1 MGKHRNF
8 AILADHTTDLRLSVG
23 IMKKKNLTP
32 ELPNADL
39 RIHPKIS

>member
-1 MGKHRNF
+1 MGKHRNL
-8 AILADHTTDLRLSVG
+8 AILADHTTDLQLSVG
-23 IMKKKNLTP
+23 IMKKFLLTS